1 MCALY
6 SDCEKNLLE
15 DEFIYAK
22 EKADALSPV
31 QQKFRLQRADARG
44 AFHVEQPECCV
55 CLLRNFSLIIDHQI
69 SLHFYIIGS
78 LVCTTL
84 K

>member
-1 MCALY
+1 MCSLY

-22 EKADALSPV
+22 EKADAISPA
-31 QQKFRLQRADARG
+31 QWKSRLQKADVGG
-44 AFHVEQPECCV
+44 AFHEEQPKHCV
-55 CLLRNFSLIIDHQI
+55 CLLKNFSLSTDHQI
-69 SLHFYIIGS
+69 SLLFYLIGS
-78 LVCTTL
+78 FVYTTS